1 MMSFENSANVIH
13 KQFSSASIN
22 VFLLNHLRTVEYS
35 LYLLWFSEFYQRP
48 LLEVASQRQSSV
60 FVQQDAKVSI
70 HTASGEATQLVQL
83 AEEKIKQESF
93 RT

>member
-1 MMSFENSANVIH
+1 MLFQNSANAIH

-22 VFLLNHLRTVEYS
+22 VFILNQLRTVEYS
-35 LYLLWFSEFYQRP
+35 LYLLWFSEFYRPP
-48 LLEVASQRQSSV
+48 LLAVASQCQSSV

-83 AEEKIKQESF
+83 TEEKIKQDIS